1 MKTYE
6 IDLYDDPYD
15 RWQNVDMKAVR
26 KLVAA
31 AHEELDAIY
40 HGWQLQLAL
49 RAAAVIGFTYRRHEF
64 IQEIDGIADR
74 AGITREQLLL
84 LNLSYDLGSC
94 SVDLPGMNGC
104 TGALFHSPEHNSV
117 CIARTMDWSFPSSII
132 KHSTLYRFKA
142 GSRETL
148 SVGFPGF
155 VGVVSGMTNTGLA
168 ITLNQ
173 AFLAQV
179 PNIAMPVPWLVRYAL
194 EVCDTHNEAV
204 SLLTQTPAAS
214 SGFYLVTDGTKG
226 SLIESTGSEDTVT
239 PMLRNEPLVIA
250 NHFLDDE
257 APEEREWGDSF
268 ERYATLDKAIR
279 STGPQKAL
287 CVEPVEHGNT
297 AHQLILN
304 PRHGRLQ
311 VRMPHNTKPKWKTYT
326 CQ

>member
-117 CIARTMDWSFPSSII
+117 CIARTMDWAFPSSII

-204 SLLTQTPAAS
+204 RCSRKHPPRQVVFTWSPTGPRALSLRALGANTA
-214 SGFYLVTDGTKG
+214 
-226 SLIESTGSEDTVT
+226 T

-279 STGPQKAL
+279 AQARRRLCAWSPSSTATQ
-287 CVEPVEHGNT
+287 HT
-297 AHQLILN
+297 S
-304 PRHGRLQ
+304 
-311 VRMPHNTKPKWKTYT
+311 
-326 CQ
+326 